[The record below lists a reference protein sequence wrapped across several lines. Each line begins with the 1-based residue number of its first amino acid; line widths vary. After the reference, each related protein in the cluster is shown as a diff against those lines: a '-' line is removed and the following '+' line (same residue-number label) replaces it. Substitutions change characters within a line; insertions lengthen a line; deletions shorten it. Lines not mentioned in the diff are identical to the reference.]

1 MNTTKL
7 QTWFPTSIYYVE
19 NLISEEDN
27 DRLIEYIKWKTKEV
41 KRGGENWLTDV
52 YNTHHTHNIHKD
64 NMFNNLSDAVT
75 KQTSEFAKKLG
86 SNYDYNID
94 ESWWNS
100 YNENDYQEYHHHADS
115 YFSAVYWFTSPEGS
129 GDLVFQ
135 SPLVP
140 NARPL
145 KNLKSNPLTYECC
158 RYNPPPRSLV
168 IFPSTLMHM
177 VVRCKNKTPRIT
189 GAFNLA

>member
-27 DRLIEYIKWKTKEV
+27 NRLIEYIKWKTKEV

-100 YNENDYQEYHHHADS
+100 YNENDYQEYHYHADS

-140 NARPL
+140 NARP
-145 KNLKSNPLTYECC
+145 
-158 RYNPPPRSLV
+158 
-168 IFPSTLMHM
+168 F
-177 VVRCKNKTPRIT
+177 
-189 GAFNLA
+189 